1 MNIFKLQL
9 DVRKPEQSYVAAL
22 EKHLNKPSKL
32 HIAIL
37 EFHYAIPELST
48 TTFVPCSPVG

>member
-48 TTFVPCSPVG
+48 ITFVPCNPVR